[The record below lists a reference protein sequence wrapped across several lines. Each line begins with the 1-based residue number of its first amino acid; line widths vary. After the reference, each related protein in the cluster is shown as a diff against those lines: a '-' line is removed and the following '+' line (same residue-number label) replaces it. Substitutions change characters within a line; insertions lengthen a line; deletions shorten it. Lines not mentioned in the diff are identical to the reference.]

1 MYFVTYFDYGFLFGL
16 PVEINN
22 PVPTS

>member
-1 MYFVTYFDYGFLFGL
+1 MFAVVS

-22 PVPTS
+22 PVPTSPVRF